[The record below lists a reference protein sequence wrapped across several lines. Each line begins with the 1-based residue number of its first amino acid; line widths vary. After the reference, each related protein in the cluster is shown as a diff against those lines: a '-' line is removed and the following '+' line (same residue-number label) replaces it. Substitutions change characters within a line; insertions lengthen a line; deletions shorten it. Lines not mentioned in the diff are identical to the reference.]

1 MCPFFLSYNGVGVIY
16 VGPIVSFSSV
26 PRTME
31 CALDVPLALLYH
43 FYCWR
48 IRDCI
53 YHTMKCPL
61 QMPTTWIHKWYWSK
75 FSNDPVHT
83 VHILKVLSGQVYS
96 QISNQ
101 LWNIACSSLFSQW
114 SQSAYCQYLTG
125 RSWTLST
132 RFKHFGVFHD
142 PTVWKK
148 IYAGFRP
155 RVQLTRQSLLAGL
168 CNHACMKKNN
178 GRNHGEK
185 TTGKAFAH
193 YIMVSVYWI
202 SSKNIW

>member
-83 VHILKVLSGQVYS
+83 VHILKVLSGQVY

-142 PTVWKK
+142 PTIWRKYMQDLGHVCSW
-148 IYAGFRP
+148 P
-155 RVQLTRQSLLAGL
+155 
-168 CNHACMKKNN
+168 
-178 GRNHGEK
+178 
-185 TTGKAFAH
+185 GK
-193 YIMVSVYWI
+193 VYWLVYAI
-202 SSKNIW
+202 MHAWRKITEETMGKKQQVKHSLIILWFQCTG